1 MKILIVVGG
10 GGHFAPAFTVINSLP
25 KDWQVL
31 VVGRKHTF
39 EGDKAE
45 SLEFRTAK
53 EQHIPFVPVT
63 TGRFQRKFTKHTIPS
78 LTKFPYGF
86 LQAMRILLRFK
97 PDVVLSFGGYVS
109 LPVVFAA
116 SVLKIPIVIHEQTLE
131 AGLAN
136 KIASRFATKI
146 CISWESSAAFFP
158 KAKTV
163 LTGNPL
169 ERDRHEVANLLKFST
184 NNTLPLLFVTGGS
197 GGSHAINVLIEN
209 CLEKLLASFRVFHQ
223 TGDAQEFGD
232 FERLEKKRSLL
243 DKDLQGRYLLTKFL
257 SHGEFSGVVFASD
270 LVVSRAGMN
279 TITELMHY
287 GKPAVIIPL
296 PHAQK
301 NEQIK
306 NARFMESFGLALV
319 ASQNSLTSEKLVH
332 DCLTM
337 LAKKDTL
344 DIEKAKAAVKI
355 NGVQT
360 IIDILAQVVKKTA
373 NEKL

>member
-1 MKILIVVGG
+1 MKVLIVVGG
-10 GGHFAPAFTVINSLP
+10 GGHFAPAFTVINALP

-31 VVGRKHTF
+31 VVGRKHAF

-45 SLEFRTAK
+45 SLEFQIAK
-53 EQHIPFVPVT
+53 QQHIPFVSLT

-86 LQAMRILLRFK
+86 LQAMRILLRYK
-97 PDVVLSFGGYVS
+97 PDVVMSFGGYVS

-116 SVLKIPIVIHEQTLE
+116 SALKIPIVIHEQTLE

-136 KIASRFATKI
+136 KMASRFATKI

-158 KAKTV
+158 NAKTV

-169 ERDRHEVANLLKFST
+169 ERDRHEVTNLLKFPA
-184 NNTLPLLFVTGGS
+184 NDTLPLLFVTGGS

-232 FERLEKKRSLL
+232 FERLEKKRLLL
-243 DKDLQGRYLLTKFL
+243 DKDMQERYLLAKFL

-270 LVVSRAGMN
+270 VVVSRAGMN

-287 GKPAVIIPL
+287 GKPAIIIPL

-301 NEQIK
+301 NEQMK

-319 ASQNSLTSEKLVH
+319 ASQQTLTPEKLVS

-355 NGVQT
+355 DGVQT
-360 IIDILAQVVKKTA
+360 IIDILAQVAKKTA

>member
-1 MKILIVVGG
+1 MKVLIVVGG

-31 VVGRKHTF
+31 VVGRKHAF

-53 EQHIPFVPVT
+53 EQHIPFVSLT

-86 LQAMRILLRFK
+86 LQAMRILLRYK
-97 PDVVLSFGGYVS
+97 PNVVLSFGGYVS

-116 SVLKIPIVIHEQTLE
+116 SSLKIPIVIHEQTLE

-136 KIASRFATKI
+136 RMASRFATKI
-146 CISWESSAAFFP
+146 CISWESSAKFFP
-158 KAKTV
+158 KTKTV

-169 ERDRHEVANLLKFST
+169 ERERHDVANLLKFPTS
-184 NNTLPLLFVTGGS
+184 NTSPLLFVTGGS
-197 GGSHAINVLIEN
+197 GGSHAINMLIEG
-209 CLEKLLASFRVFHQ
+209 CLEKLLGYFRVFHQ

-243 DKDLQGRYLLTKFL
+243 EKDLQDRYLLTKFL
-257 SHGEFSGVVFASD
+257 SHGEFSGIVFASD

-296 PHAQK
+296 PYAQK
-301 NEQIK
+301 NEQMK
-306 NARFMESFGLALV
+306 NARFMESFGLAIV
-319 ASQNSLTSEKLVH
+319 ESQNSLTSEKLIN
-332 DCLTM
+332 DCLEM

-344 DIEKAKAAVKI
+344 DTEKVKIAVKI
-355 NGVQT
+355 DGVQT
-360 IIDILAQVVKKTA
+360 IIEILTQVAKKPA
-373 NEKL
+373 HEKL